1 MIDGLKEKKVTI
13 YPLLH
18 YQWPMWKISQKIW
31 KCLTIVTNMQRQ
43 LMQKD
48 GLFLNINQIDA
59 TM

>member
-1 MIDGLKEKKVTI
+1 MSAEKDK
-13 YPLLH
+13 
-18 YQWPMWKISQKIW
+18 KSSW